1 MTLEKNTANWP
12 ECKTYQ
18 LDTETKPKYED
29 TSSRAAWIKMAAE
42 MPLGSSYVFPVTG
55 GQVQHE
61 ADALCRAI
69 REVGFYPKTEKVV
82 EVNLWHVEIIVGI
95 RVFKLDKE

>member
-12 ECKTYQ
+12 ECKSYQ
-18 LDTETKPKYED
+18 LDTTTKPKYED

-42 MPLGSSYVFPVTG
+42 MPLGSSYVFEKVD
-55 GQVQHE
+55 E
-61 ADALCRAI
+61 ADALVKAI
-69 REVGFYPKTEKVV
+69 HEVGFHAKTESVFAADDMDKFG
-82 EVNLWHVEIIVGI
+82 NLINAHRI